1 MALPEKLGAQIKAVL
16 RIRPASKKVT
26 AAQRLVWRTKFQE
39 YDTSGDG
46 KLDRSELRALLLK
59 GNAEIS
65 EAEVSTLFRQVDKNN
80 NGTIDFDEFVDY
92 LCDMS
97 LPFEPAPA
105 EVQAKFKEHF
115 GAELDRVGFL
125 RLCSECKLFSKFFQ
139 SSDAEGM
146 FDKARPRGKHTIG
159 YEALDKLLSK
169 TAGHLKVPPSEV
181 HEQVLKARMFKSDAS
196 LAGSTRRGLMPAEG
210 PSPAVSRQSSKSP
223 CRSDDE
229 EADGPWDEVE
239 MAYTNF
245 CKDRKPPMSGP
256 EFARVCDEALFLMDN
271 KIKRAE
277 CDIVFST
284 FMSKQTK
291 QLDFNGFKRA
301 LRSISQKKDTPVRV
315 LQQKI
320 SLLKQGPKLVGTEF
334 HDVAH
339 LTDKAHYRRKSVN
352 AEYDI
357 GEEDSWH
364 WVKGSYDA
372 LDAGGG
378 LDSVAFRRMCEDVG
392 LLDKSFPQADADIVF
407 ASHTRQKRMASF
419 EDFQNMLREV
429 ARRKQQPVEDVQ
441 KVIGYSSGPRQMP

>member
-1 MALPEKLGAQIKAVL
+1 
-16 RIRPASKKVT
+16 
-26 AAQRLVWRTKFQE
+26 
-39 YDTSGDG
+39 
-46 KLDRSELRALLLK
+46 
-59 GNAEIS
+59 
-65 EAEVSTLFRQVDKNN
+65 
-80 NGTIDFDEFVDY
+80 
-92 LCDMS
+92 
-97 LPFEPAPA
+97 
-105 EVQAKFKEHF
+105 
-115 GAELDRVGFL
+115 
-125 RLCSECKLFSKFFQ
+125 
-139 SSDAEGM
+139 
-146 FDKARPRGKHTIG
+146 
-159 YEALDKLLSK
+159 
-169 TAGHLKVPPSEV
+169 
-181 HEQVLKARMFKSDAS
+181 
-196 LAGSTRRGLMPAEG
+196 MPAEG
-210 PSPAVSRQSSKSP
+210 PSLVVSRQSSRDGRLFSKSP

-229 EADGPWDEVE
+229 EADGPWDAVE

-256 EFARVCDEALFLMDN
+256 EFARVCDESLFLMDN

-277 CDIVFST
+277 CDIMFST

-291 QLDFNGFKRA
+291 QLDFNGFKKA
-301 LRSISQKKDTPVRV
+301 LRRISQKKDTPVRV

-339 LTDKAHYRRKSVN
+339 LTDTAHYRRKSVN

-364 WVKGSYDA
+364 CVKDSYDA
-372 LDAGGG
+372 FEAGGG